1 MLKTGADSIEL
12 SELFKL
18 FVYRPL
24 PVERDHVNQAVDAV
38 MMPCLQTLNMTL
50 AEFDAQTKQTASP
63 NSPTTSG
70 G

>member
-1 MLKTGADSIEL
+1 MKTGADSIEL

-38 MMPCLQTLNMTL
+38 MTPCLQTLNMTL
-50 AEFDAQTKQTASP
+50 AEFDAQAK
-63 NSPTTSG
+63 NSSSLEYFETVFLS
-70 G
+70 